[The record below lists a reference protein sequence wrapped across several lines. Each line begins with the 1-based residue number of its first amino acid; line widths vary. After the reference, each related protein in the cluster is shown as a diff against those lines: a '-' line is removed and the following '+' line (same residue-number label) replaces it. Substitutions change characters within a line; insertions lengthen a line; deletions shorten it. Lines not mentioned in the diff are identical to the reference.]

1 MNSRDTILNKIRA
14 NRPQESVEMPTNIT
28 FDVPF
33 ADSLTRF
40 SEVLTSIGGDVFVM
54 NNISDFNWQMKYP
67 HASYIISFVPEITQG
82 NIDINTIQDPHD
94 LASLD
99 LAILRGQLGV
109 AENGAI
115 WLDESNWGGHRVLP
129 FITQHLIIVLEKSK
143 IVNTLH
149 EAYRRINI
157 AEKGFSLFLAGPSKT
172 ADIEQS
178 LVIGAHGA
186 RSLTVILID

>member
-14 NRPQESVEMPTNIT
+14 NRPQERVEMPTNIA

-33 ADSLTRF
+33 ADSVARF
-40 SEVLTSIGGDVFVM
+40 SEVLTSIGGDVFIM
-54 NNISDFNWQMKYP
+54 NNISDFNWQMKYLQ
-67 HASYIISFVPEITQG
+67 ASSIISFIPEITQG
-82 NIDINTIQDPHD
+82 NIDINTIEDPHD

-186 RSLTVILID
+186 RSLTVILIE